1 MPHPRPFPRRRSMT
15 WPMVILVMLALL
27 VRYGMRNRGA
37 PLRPLENEPLSEGT
51 FDLVR
56 IVDGDTLI
64 VREPPGLQPDG
75 SPGEDRRVRLL
86 GIDCP
91 ESVKPDHPVEPW
103 GPEASEFTRR
113 FVAGGRVELRLDDRR
128 VDQYGRYLAYVYV
141 SEQMLNVELVRAG
154 LARVSVYPGDSESM
168 ARKLRKAEEE
178 ARTAGRGIW
187 SGAGRSP

>member
-1 MPHPRPFPRRRSMT
+1 MT
-15 WPMVILVMLALL
+15 WPVVILVILGLL

-37 PLRPLENEPLSEGT
+37 PVRPLENAPLSEGV

-64 VREPPGLQPDG
+64 VREPLGAQPDR
-75 SPGEDRRVRLL
+75 SSAEDRRVRLL

-103 GPEASEFTRR
+103 GPEASEFARQ
-113 FVAGGRVELRLDDRR
+113 FVSGGRVELRLDDRR

-141 SEQMLNVELVRAG
+141 GEQMLNEELVRAG
-154 LARVSVYPGDSESM
+154 LARVSIYPGDSESM
-168 ARKLRKAEEE
+168 ARRLRRAEEE
-178 ARTAGRGIW
+178 ARAAARGIW
-187 SGAGRSP
+187 SGDDRSS